1 MQRDHSESRYQR
13 LAAANTFINP
23 LVPET
28 SEVWPPSHRAWKFYY
43 GTCLDLLITT
53 RGSFETA
60 AEGTEL
66 MESLKGRFLWFSR
79 M

>member
-1 MQRDHSESRYQR
+1 MRSGFSVTES
-13 LAAANTFINP
+13 
-23 LVPET
+23 
-28 SEVWPPSHRAWKFYY
+28 WKFYY

-60 AEGTEL
+60 AEGTKL
-66 MESLKGRFLWFSR
+66 MESLKGKFLWFSR